1 MNEQVKEA
9 LMILQ
14 EECAEVTQAISKIF
28 RFGVDT
34 QYPEGAPTNKE
45 KLEEEVGDLLAMVDI
60 LIQSGALSD
69 SHVNQ
74 SRSAKKSKLK
84 LWSKHN

>member
-28 RFGVDT
+28 RFGMDT
-34 QYPEGAPTNKE
+34 QYPQGAPTNKE

-74 SRSAKKSKLK
+74 CRSAKKSKLK